1 MKRRGIVII
10 LIVSV
15 ILIAICYLP
24 KFHKPPVEFMSKEFR
39 LLIEITFFVSIIT
52 FIISVLILLKKGRI
66 NFLYLL
72 FTIVVIGFSIV
83 GIFFSIIN
91 SGNTYQD
98 KEIYVNKENGEE
110 IIFQYYGH
118 GGLGSTSRYIK
129 VKNKITDK
137 IRLINYVDF
146 DEIKGEWDIFDLQ
159 GNFIKTKNI
168 KTVYNK

>member
-1 MKRRGIVII
+1 MKRKGFVII
-10 LIVSV
+10 LIISV
-15 ILIAICYLP
+15 ILIAILYLP
-24 KFHKPPVEFMSKEFR
+24 KFHKPPFEFMSKELR
-39 LLIEITFFVSIIT
+39 LIIEITFFISIIT
-52 FIISVLILLKKGRI
+52 FILSLLILSKKGKF
-66 NFLYLL
+66 NFLYLI
-72 FTIVVIGFSIV
+72 FTIVVIGFLIV

-98 KEIYVNKENGEE
+98 KEIYVNKENGKE
-110 IIFQYYGH
+110 IIYQYYGH
-118 GGLGSTSRYIK
+118 GGLGNSSRYIR
-129 VKNKITDK
+129 VKKKITDK